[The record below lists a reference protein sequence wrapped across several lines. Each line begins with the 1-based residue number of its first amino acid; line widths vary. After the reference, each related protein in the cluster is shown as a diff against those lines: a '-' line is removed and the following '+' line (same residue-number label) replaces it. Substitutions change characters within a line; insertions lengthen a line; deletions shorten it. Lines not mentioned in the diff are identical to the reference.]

1 MPSLNN
7 IINPP
12 DRTGRGSYPSIWR
25 GLVVNITAHAV
36 WVRVPTLASDDL
48 TAVNTVPGD
57 IAPGDR
63 VIIGAVEGRVDNL
76 VVIAKENPEVPA
88 HTHLDTQIQY
98 PGWTDATLTAP
109 WVAGST
115 ASYYPGLRYRT
126 DSRFLYLHGTIAG
139 GTTASTVADLPV
151 DLAYASPILALNSSN
166 ALVSMT
172 INPSGLLYANAGGTL
187 RVNATAPLT

>member
-12 DRTGRGSYPSIWR
+12 DRTGRGSHPSIWR

-57 IAPGDR
+57 LAPGDR

-76 VVIAKENPEVPA
+76 VVIAKENPEVPT
-88 HTHLDTQIQY
+88 HTHLDSQIQY
-98 PGWTDATLTAP
+98 PGWAVAALTAP
-109 WVAGST
+109 WTAG
-115 ASYYPGLRYRT
+115 AAPHYPGLRYRI
-126 DSRFLYLHGTIAG
+126 DARFLHLHGTIVGTGAGTVATLPITPAYPSRVLAMNTSNAVVALDLAATGVLTATAG
-139 GTTASTVADLPV
+139 GT
-151 DLAYASPILALNSSN
+151 I
-166 ALVSMT
+166 
-172 INPSGLLYANAGGTL
+172 
-187 RVNATAPLT
+187 RVNGSAPLN